1 MPLPRGLVA
10 WKGSVVMQGSR
21 VRIAAE
27 IGLTI
32 ALSAVLG
39 LIGVWQMPQG
49 GSLSFTMLPIFVL
62 ALLRGPAV
70 GVTAGALYGL
80 VDLALEPYVYHP
92 LQVLLDYPVAYGLCG
107 LAGVFAAS
115 AARLVAA
122 DRFTASFWRASLPGI
137 ALGAIGR
144 YAAHVTSGLVFF
156 SSYAIEAGQAPLV
169 YSGLYNSFVLV
180 SATASAFV
188 AFAVLPPLMRLFG
201 GHRS

>member
-10 WKGSVVMQGSR
+10 WKGSVVMQGTR

>member
-62 ALLRGPAV
+62 ALLRGPAA

>member
-1 MPLPRGLVA
+1 MLLPCGLVIGKGPVVI
-10 WKGSVVMQGSR
+10 KGSQ

-27 IGLTI
+27 VGLTI

-49 GSLSFTMLPIFVL
+49 GSLSLTMLPIFVL
-62 ALLRGPAV
+62 ALLRGPIV

-107 LAGVFAAS
+107 LAGVFAAR
-115 AARLVAA
+115 AARLAAA
-122 DRFTASFWRASLPGI
+122 DRFTTSFWQASLPGI
-137 ALGAIGR
+137 ALGALGR
-144 YAAHVTSGLVFF
+144 YTAHVASGLVFF

-180 SATASAFV
+180 SAVASGVV
-188 AFAVLPPLMRLFG
+188 AFAVLPPLMRQFG